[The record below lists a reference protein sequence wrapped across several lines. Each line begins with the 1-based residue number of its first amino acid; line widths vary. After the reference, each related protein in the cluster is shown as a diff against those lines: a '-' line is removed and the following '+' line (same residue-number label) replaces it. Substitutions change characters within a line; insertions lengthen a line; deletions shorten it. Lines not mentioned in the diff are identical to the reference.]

1 MNSLEL
7 KKIKYSY
14 TDKDILK
21 DINYKFF
28 EGELV
33 GILGANGC
41 GKSTLLK
48 VIMGFLDKENGE
60 ILLNEKNV
68 NDYSRK
74 EFAKKVAFITQHS
87 SQNLNFTVLETLRL
101 GRVPHIKN
109 SFKGLDLEDE
119 EIVQSVIKLLN
130 LEGFLN
136 RDINT
141 LSGGEFQR
149 VLLGRAFIQEGDVL
163 LLDEPTSALDI
174 NYSLEFLELLKERI
188 LKRKLI
194 GLIVIHDINLASIFC
209 DKIIF
214 IKDGKIAFS
223 GKPKDV
229 IKKKTLEEVYRFKPV
244 VLEVDNE
251 IYVLPKRRLK

>member
-87 SQNLNFTVLETLRL
+87 SQNFNFTVLETLRL